1 MHKLFKPTT
10 EVVYIGTL
18 LDYIMCNFQ

>member
-1 MHKLFKPTT
+1 MHTLFKPTT

-18 LDYIMCNFQ
+18 LDYIV